1 MKKPKRLKEITICPK
16 CYSSN
21 YYISNNDG
29 LITGQPGMYVC
40 NNCGFEGVIFPQMS
54 LDEIHELKKTD
65 KFDAPKKIKLKEKKL
80 NKINLV
86 KLLIVLLFIFLTY
99 MAYRF
104 GLFDFVQ
111 STHEHAIN
119 FFSKYMHLK

>member
-1 MKKPKRLKEITICPK
+1 MKKLKKPRKITICPK

-29 LITGQPGMYVC
+29 LITGRKGMYIC
-40 NNCGFEGVIFPQMS
+40 NNCGFEGIVFPQMS
-54 LDEIHELKKTD
+54 LDKIPKFKKID
-65 KFDAPKKIKLKEKKL
+65 KFDVPKKIKLKENKL

-86 KLLIVLLFIFLTY
+86 KLLIVLLLIFLTY
-99 MAYRF
+99 TSYRF

-111 STHEHAIN
+111 SSHEHAIT
-119 FFSKYMHLK
+119 FFSKYNHLK